1 MRKLFNSRYA
11 VGYAFVG
18 LFLGISFL
26 LRFLFFAWSL
36 SKATFTV
43 SSVISIFFKGFIFD
57 FGVATFFL
65 VLYAIY
71 LLFIPEKWN
80 KSLANKIITYTGFSL
95 VLVITM
101 FSFFAEF
108 AFWNEFE
115 SRFNFIAV
123 DYLIYTYEVINNINE
138 SYPLPLLIGGMIIAV
153 LLIIWGFY
161 KINIFQR
168 SFRSDT
174 SFSQRAVHTGAIL
187 ALALCYAVVVKNSWA
202 ENSSARY
209 PNELSKAG
217 IYSFFAAFKSNELNY
232 VDFYKLL
239 DNKKAFELSRKLLL
253 EPGAVFQTNEFS
265 IRRAISPISVLQ
277 KPNVIMI
284 TIESMSADFLKYFGN
299 KENIT
304 PVMDSLINNSLFF
317 SNFYATG
324 NRTVRGMEALT
335 LSIPPTPG
343 SSIVRRDNNDDL
355 ITIGSTFKKAGYD
368 CNFFYG
374 GDGYFDNMNKFFGNN
389 GYDVT
394 DRAKRMLP
402 ADNFKSQHN
411 IINDTAVHFENAW
424 GICDEDLYDAV
435 IRDAD
440 TKYQH
445 GKGFYDFVM
454 TTSNHRPYTFPA
466 GKINIP
472 SGSGRPG
479 AVKYTDYAIGKFLS
493 NIKNKPW
500 YPNTI
505 IILVADHCA
514 NSAGK
519 NDINIDKYHIPCW
532 VLNLKGI
539 KNTNIS
545 QMCSQIDLYPTLFN
559 LLGWNYE
566 SNFFGQDVLS
576 DHYVPRIFCG
586 TYQKLAYMKK
596 DSLVILGPQKAVQT
610 FIYNKQSNSQTP
622 VNFTILAEEAIAQY
636 QAAYYLFKNNGLKQQ

>member
-18 LFLGISFL
+18 LFLVISFL

-36 SKATFTV
+36 SKASFTV
-43 SSVISIFFKGFIFD
+43 SSVISIFVKGFIFD

-71 LLFIPEKWN
+71 LLFVTEKWN
-80 KSLANKIITYTGFSL
+80 KSLANKIITYTGFSF
-95 VLVITM
+95 VLLITM

-138 SYPLPLLIGGMIIAV
+138 SYPLPLLIGGMMIAV
-153 LLIIWGFY
+153 LLITWGFY

-239 DNKKAFELSRKLLL
+239 DNKKAFELSRKLLQ
-253 EPGAVFQTNEFS
+253 EPGAVFRTNEFS

-284 TIESMSADFLKYFGN
+284 TIESMSADFLQYFGN

-304 PVMDSLINNSLFF
+304 PVMDSLVNSSLFF

-394 DRAKRMLP
+394 DRAKRLLP

-505 IILVADHCA
+505 IILVADQ
-514 NSAGK
+514 
-519 NDINIDKYHIPCW
+519 
-532 VLNLKGI
+532 L
-539 KNTNIS
+539 
-545 QMCSQIDLYPTLFN
+545 
-559 LLGWNYE
+559 
-566 SNFFGQDVLS
+566 
-576 DHYVPRIFCG
+576 R
-586 TYQKLAYMKK
+586 
-596 DSLVILGPQKAVQT
+596 
-610 FIYNKQSNSQTP
+610 KQRW
-622 VNFTILAEEAIAQY
+622 
-636 QAAYYLFKNNGLKQQ
+636 